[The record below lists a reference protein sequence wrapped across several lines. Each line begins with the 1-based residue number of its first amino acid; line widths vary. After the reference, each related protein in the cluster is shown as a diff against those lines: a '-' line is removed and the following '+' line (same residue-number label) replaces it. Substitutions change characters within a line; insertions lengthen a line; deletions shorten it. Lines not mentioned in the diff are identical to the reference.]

1 MSSLRTGFW
10 RFWYLYI
17 KWHRRTMISGQ
28 NYSNLSVCLI
38 TKSFTS
44 VFGNHGLHGFYL
56 LQGLVLLVSWQVCL
70 CVVMGR
76 LLRQRLPMVLWQD
89 ITENTKRFKT
99 VLTPTS
105 YWVHLSSLC
114 KFHKVLMD
122 QVFISWIS
130 RAMKRVPIPLPV
142 FLHGLKVCVIGQ
154 DLIKMVNLKGVC
166 ATTSQNVFYL
176 LI

>member
-1 MSSLRTGFW
+1 M
-10 RFWYLYI
+10 
-17 KWHRRTMISGQ
+17 
-28 NYSNLSVCLI
+28 
-38 TKSFTS
+38 TS
-44 VFGNHGLHGFYL
+44 VLVCGDGKTIEAEAAHG
-56 LQGLVLLVSWQVCL
+56 
-70 CVVMGR
+70 
-76 LLRQRLPMVLWQD
+76 
-89 ITENTKRFKT
+89 T
-99 VLTPTS
+99 VTRHYREYQKVQNSLNS
-105 YWVHLSSLC
+105 NIILSSLC

-154 DLIKMVNLKGVC
+154 DLTKMVNLKGMC